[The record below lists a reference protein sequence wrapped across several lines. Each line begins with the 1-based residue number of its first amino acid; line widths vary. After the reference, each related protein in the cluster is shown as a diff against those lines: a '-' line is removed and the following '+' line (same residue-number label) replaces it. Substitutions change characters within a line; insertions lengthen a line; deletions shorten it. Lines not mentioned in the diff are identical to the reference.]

1 MAAEGS
7 VWLCFSMR
15 REQSSPELAMPELP
29 IPFQRSLLPTKH
41 EEHQLCLQSHYLR
54 VHGLAHRD
62 PQALQ
67 RVLLHTEVTALEE
80 RAREQSTAQPWASPG
95 KEHSPHTS
103 RSGLGPRHSCPT
115 FCLTLSEP
123 SQTSQRVAEYTAP

>member
-7 VWLCFSMR
+7 MWLCFSMR

-54 VHGLAHRD
+54 VHGLAHGD
-62 PQALQ
+62 PRALQ

-80 RAREQSTAQPWASPG
+80 RAREQRHRRHFGT
-95 KEHSPHTS
+95 
-103 RSGLGPRHSCPT
+103 RSKLFSLFRAKPQSSSLDPIPSSAG
-115 FCLTLSEP
+115 FCILIVSGD
-123 SQTSQRVAEYTAP
+123 SI